1 MEVLGTR
8 KEIQVDFLEPWRN
21 KTPYFPVLHMANRS
35 RFGMDTVFFPV

>member
-8 KEIQVDFLEPWRN
+8 KEIQAETEPWRN

-35 RFGMDTVFFPV
+35 RFGMDTVFFSI